1 MASLRDVMGLPPRQM
16 GTTEDV
22 ARSVVSEGS
31 KGVADLAGGM
41 GDMHNNI
48 RGVAAWAMQKL
59 GADEKTANKIGY
71 AVATGTMPLSAFMPD
86 SKTTRSVIPDSWEHE
101 AQTSAGD
108 IAGRIAYGAPS
119 TLAMPAGSLANKALS
134 LVGSSV
140 GGFAGREGSEKIIDA
155 LENWVPKYKDTIE
168 EYRPYIEGGAD
179 LVGSVGG
186 SFAPSVVQR
195 AVTPNPMTDERLADA
210 RTLDRH
216 GVEMTAGQRTGNEA
230 LHYAESQ
237 TGGPAYWNMRQ
248 RQNRQYTAGALDDAG
263 VGPQRPGAPRPDVA
277 SPEVLNRQHA
287 QLGTEF
293 DRLQGY
299 GMNPDTQFFDDLVQ
313 IRDDYRAT
321 MPQHNRAPIVETTI
335 RQLADRARRGI
346 PVDGELLRKTGTQLR
361 RTRQQYRA
369 SGRADDAEAID
380 NLIEAIDGGLER
392 SLAATNPNE
401 VGRFQDVRRLYRN
414 LITVEEAAS
423 NAPNG
428 QLSPADLTRATKKME
443 TRKGYSRGFG
453 PFNNYSRAGAEIL
466 SEKPNS
472 GTASRLVAALGGG
485 GKSITAA
492 TIGGGIGAMINGIP
506 GAGMGAALGAG
517 ADMMVKLGKNYI
529 RMTPPMQAYLANQLA
544 RGWEPGIGSGTR
556 AGVAGVNSVNRSKEK
571 Y

>member
-1 MASLRDVMGLPPRQM
+1 M
-16 GTTEDV
+16 
-22 ARSVVSEGS
+22 
-31 KGVADLAGGM
+31 
-41 GDMHNNI
+41 
-48 RGVAAWAMQKL
+48 
-59 GADEKTANKIGY
+59 
-71 AVATGTMPLSAFMPD
+71 
-86 SKTTRSVIPDSWEHE
+86 
-101 AQTSAGD
+101 
-108 IAGRIAYGAPS
+108 
-119 TLAMPAGSLANKALS
+119 
-134 LVGSSV
+134 
-140 GGFAGREGSEKIIDA
+140 
-155 LENWVPKYKDTIE
+155 
-168 EYRPYIEGGAD
+168 
-179 LVGSVGG
+179 
-186 SFAPSVVQR
+186 
-195 AVTPNPMTDERLADA
+195 
-210 RTLDRH
+210 
-216 GVEMTAGQRTGNEA
+216 
-230 LHYAESQ
+230 
-237 TGGPAYWNMRQ
+237 
-248 RQNRQYTAGALDDAG
+248 
-263 VGPQRPGAPRPDVA
+263 
-277 SPEVLNRQHA
+277 
-287 QLGTEF
+287 
-293 DRLQGY
+293 
-299 GMNPDTQFFDDLVQ
+299 
-313 IRDDYRAT
+313 
-321 MPQHNRAPIVETTI
+321 
-335 RQLADRARRGI
+335 
-346 PVDGELLRKTGTQLR
+346 DGELLRKTGTQLR

-401 VGRFQDVRRLYRN
+401 VGRFQEVRRLYRN

-492 TIGGGIGAMINGIP
+492 TIGGGIGAMIGGIP

-544 RGWEPGIGSGTR
+544 RGWEPGVGSGTR